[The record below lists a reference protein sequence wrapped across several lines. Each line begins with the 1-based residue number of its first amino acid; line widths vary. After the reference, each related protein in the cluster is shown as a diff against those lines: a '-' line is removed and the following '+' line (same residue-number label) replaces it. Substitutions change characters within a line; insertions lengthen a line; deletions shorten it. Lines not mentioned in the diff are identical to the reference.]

1 MFRVAQ
7 AKVFRAGYEKT
18 PFFHKYCELLA
29 DYEDRVG
36 KGEENPF
43 HRGDFDA
50 KEGEYKLLLH
60 AVACARVFYEL
71 LGRDPCRFD
80 ELVEFLV
87 RGYFP
92 RHLALCGAARA
103 LKEFHS

>member
-1 MFRVAQ
+1 MFRDAQ
-7 AKVFRAGYEKT
+7 LSVFRAGYEKA
-18 PFFHKYCELLA
+18 PFAHKFRELFA
-29 DYEDRVG
+29 DYEDRFG

-43 HRGDFDA
+43 HRVDFDA
-50 KEGEYKLLLH
+50 EEGEYKLLLH
-60 AVACARVFYEL
+60 AVACARVFYEF

-80 ELVEFLV
+80 ELVVLLV

-103 LKEFHS
+103 VKEYHC